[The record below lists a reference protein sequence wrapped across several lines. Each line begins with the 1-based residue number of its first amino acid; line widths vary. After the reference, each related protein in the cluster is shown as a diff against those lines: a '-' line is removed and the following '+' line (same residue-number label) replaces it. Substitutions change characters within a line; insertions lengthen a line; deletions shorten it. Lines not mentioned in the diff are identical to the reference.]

1 MLGRKRKMDEDIFWG
16 ERNPQETEALKSLV
30 DAEACL
36 GEAIVSGSIEL
47 YSDAL
52 EFSEKVIEC
61 FPQCALAH
69 YFAGFAFLRAKGDE
83 NFARQ
88 KYELLQSFNSEEAN
102 TLAQRL
108 KTEIDKIKARS

>member
-1 MLGRKRKMDEDIFWG
+1 MDEDVFWG

-36 GEAIVSGSIEL
+36 GEAMVSGAIEL

-69 YFAGFAFLRAKGDE
+69 YFAGFAWFKAKGDKDY
-83 NFARQ
+83 AR
-88 KYELLQSFNSEEAN
+88 KKCEILQSIESEEAN

-108 KTEIDKIKARS
+108 KAEIE